1 MTHSQMGVLMKNRIS
16 RIALLGLTATAALT
30 LSACGGASGDANGGG
45 DADGGITTVS
55 EGKLTVCSDIPY
67 EPFEMLDEATGDP
80 VGFDIDI
87 VQAVADDLGLELA
100 VVDSSFEMITSGLFG
115 TDCDIAASSIT
126 ISEERKQNVDFS
138 DPYYN
143 DALVLIAAKDA
154 GINSIEDAKGKTVG
168 VQAATTGADYARE
181 QGLDPIEFEDSG
193 QQVLALTAG
202 NTVAS
207 LGNQSVLKF
216 AIKGND
222 DFVVVEDIPTD
233 ENLGI
238 VVPKGK
244 NAEILAAVNE
254 TLASLK
260 ESGELE
266 KLEAKWFDG
275 K

>member
-1 MTHSQMGVLMKNRIS
+1 MNNRIS
-16 RIALLGLTATAALT
+16 RIALLGLTAAAALT
-30 LSACGGASGDANGGG
+30 LSACGGAGGDANGG
-45 DADGGITTVS
+45 DAAGGIKTIT

-87 VQAVADDLGLELA
+87 ARAVADDMGLELA
-100 VVDSSFEMITSGLFG
+100 VVDSSFEAITSGLYG

-138 DPYYN
+138 EPYYN
-143 DALVLIAAKDA
+143 DALVLVASKAS
-154 GINSIEDAKGKTVG
+154 GIKSLEDAKDKVG
-168 VQAATTGADYARE
+168 VQAATTGAAYAKDK
-181 QGLDPIEFEDSG
+181 GLNPTEYEDSG
-193 QQVLALTAG
+193 QQILALTAG
-202 NTVAS
+202 NTAAS
-207 LGNQSVLKF
+207 LGNQSVLKY

-238 VVPKGK
+238 IVPKGK
-244 NAEILAAVNE
+244 NAEILAEVNK
-254 TLASLK
+254 TIKKLKDSGDLA
-260 ESGELE
+260 
-266 KLEAKWFDG
+266 KLEAKWFEG